1 MDKRTWRIVEF
12 TVEPVHEDMASWLML
27 QLGANGCEL
36 ESAPATDGAPS
47 DTRLQATFDEDKL
60 AGGDLTR
67 VVAALEEYGLSGSIP
82 SLRVSRLEEEDWLAE
97 WKKGFAPFTV
107 GETLMVCPEWE
118 RETLSPSL
126 SSGRSVIYIEP
137 GLAFGTGFHPTT
149 RFCLLMVERLVSS
162 CPRIVDVGT
171 GSGILAIGAAL
182 LSSTAE
188 IVAVENDPLAC
199 RVASENFASNGVSCR
214 ITLLEGSTDVL
225 LAHPSAAQPFDLI
238 LSNLTY
244 EDNAALLPDYMRISK
259 PGTYFAFAGLLIEKR
274 DKMLATL
281 AEHNLELIEEEPG
294 KMWLGVL
301 ARRRA

>member
-1 MDKRTWRIVEF
+1 MNKRTWRIVEF
-12 TVEPVHEDMASWLML
+12 VVEPIHEDMASWLML

-36 ESAPATDGAPS
+36 ESVPPSGASPS
-47 DTRLQATFDEDKL
+47 ATRLQATFEEEKL
-60 AGGDLTR
+60 VGADLTP

-97 WKKGFAPFTV
+97 WKKGFAPFAV
-107 GETLMVCPEWE
+107 GDKLMVCPEWE

-126 SSGRSVIYIEP
+126 SAGRSVIYIEP

-149 RFCLLMVERLVSS
+149 RFCLLMVERLVAACS
-162 CPRIVDVGT
+162 RIVDVGT

-182 LSSTAE
+182 LSTDSV

-199 RVASENFASNGVSCR
+199 RVAGENFESNGVTSR

-225 LAHPSAAQPFDLI
+225 LSHSASSQPFDLI

-281 AEHNLELIEEEPG
+281 AEHGLELVEEEPG

-301 ARRRA
+301 ARRS